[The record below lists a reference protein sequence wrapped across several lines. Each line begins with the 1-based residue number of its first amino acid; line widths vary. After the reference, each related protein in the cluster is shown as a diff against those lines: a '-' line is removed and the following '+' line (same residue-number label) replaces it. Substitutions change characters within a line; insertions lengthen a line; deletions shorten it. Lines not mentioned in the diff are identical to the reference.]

1 MEAKI
6 IKDFP
11 RPESLGLVEAKN
23 YASIAA
29 SHLIPQNATI
39 KAPEI
44 VFSLKDIPLL
54 TKKSISLLKAQAK
67 AGKTT
72 VAAWIIA
79 QAIQADTTAIW
90 IDTEQGEYYGS
101 RTQSWILQIAEMSTS
116 KNLFYYDLK
125 IHNPTDRVKI
135 IEAILEMS
143 PPDLLVIDGVRDLVF
158 DINSPEESTNTAT
171 TLMKWA
177 DTYNIHILTILH
189 QNKGNENA
197 RGHLGSEMVNKA
209 ETVIKV
215 SQNEAKQ
222 IIVEPELTRGRPFEA
237 FALLRDDE
245 GIPSLSDLVTSNP
258 CASTKIILPV
268 DIDPGTHEEIV
279 TMIFNLSSNLRYAEV
294 IQNIKGYFE
303 LHGIKC
309 GDNKAKGFCTYY
321 QMQGLIIKDDSIQ
334 GYAKYKSGLKSKV
347 V

>member
-11 RPESLGLVEAKN
+11 RPELLGLVEAKN

-29 SHLIPQNATI
+29 SLLIPQNISI
-39 KAPEI
+39 KAPEV

-72 VAAWIIA
+72 VAAWMIA
-79 QAIQADTTAIW
+79 QIIRTGAKVVW

-101 RTQSWILQIAEMSTS
+101 RTQSWILQIAEVTS
-116 KNLFYYDLK
+116 CNNLFYYDLK
-125 IHNPTDRVKI
+125 IHHPTERVNI
-135 IEAILEMS
+135 IEAILEACS
-143 PPDLLVIDGVRDLVF
+143 PELLVIDGVRDLVF

-177 DTYNIHILTILH
+177 DTHNIHVLTILH

-215 SQNEAKQ
+215 SQNEATQ
-222 IIVEPELTRGRPFEA
+222 IMVEPELTRGRPFEA
-237 FALLRDDE
+237 FALLRNDE
-245 GIPSLSDLVTSNP
+245 GIPSLCDLITSSSP
-258 CASTKIILPV
+258 GSTKTVLPV
-268 DIDPGTHEEIV
+268 DIDPATHNEIV
-279 TMIFNLSSNLRYAEV
+279 ETVFTLSQNLRYAEV

-321 QMQGLIIKDDSIQ
+321 QMQGLIIKDESLQ
-334 GYAKYKSGLKSKV
+334 GYAKYKSGLKSQV